1 MTNKQYTGWT
11 KFLQNVCL
19 CGNLCNTQF
28 MFKFHPTD
36 SGYEYVGWL
45 KAGFDGMHFVIN
57 DDDSATAWDFSTIS

>member
-1 MTNKQYTGWT
+1 
-11 KFLQNVCL
+11 
-19 CGNLCNTQF
+19 